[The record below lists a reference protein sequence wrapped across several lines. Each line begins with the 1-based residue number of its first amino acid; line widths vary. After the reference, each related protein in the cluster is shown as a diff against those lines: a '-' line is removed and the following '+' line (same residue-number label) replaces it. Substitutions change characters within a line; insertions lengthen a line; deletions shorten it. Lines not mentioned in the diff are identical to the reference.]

1 LWSRR
6 PGNVLIPGHDLPM
19 MQDNGE
25 PRYLGQRE
33 AAIRA
38 WYGEDLN
45 ETTVISLIPGA

>member
-1 LWSRR
+1 M
-6 PGNVLIPGHDLPM
+6 VLEDGR
-19 MQDNGE
+19 

-45 ETTVISLIPGA
+45 QTTTISLLPEDAPNAREAAE